1 MPRNHNLR
9 PGSMNMNLQSKITAE
24 QHARAL
30 PIRRVDAI
38 PVALPLAKPML
49 MAAERITK
57 ADNLIV
63 RLEAEN
69 GLVGWGESTVAPT
82 MTGDTL
88 PGMVAA
94 VRQHMAPILAG
105 ADALDHAEL
114 ARRCRASIEHN
125 GGAKAAIEIALL
137 DLIGKHLG
145 VPCVELIGGA
155 LRRSVE
161 NMWLL
166 GNPDVAADIAEA
178 KRKVAEG
185 YGYFKLKVGVKHVQE
200 EIEAALQAR
209 AQLGPDI
216 KLCADANTGWNARQ
230 AMQYLRGVEGA
241 GLLFLEQPLPNDQR
255 QAMGALNR
263 LGLLPICGD
272 ECISGADEI
281 LSLGQAAI
289 IGGVNLK
296 LIKAGGVTPLLR
308 AAALC
313 EQLGLS
319 VTLAGKVAG
328 SSLSA
333 AATLA
338 AACAS
343 PVLDWGVN
351 LTHVYLA
358 EDLVRD
364 PLRVENRKVELRST
378 PGLGV
383 DVDEDAVRRFT
394 VS

>member
-1 MPRNHNLR
+1 
-9 PGSMNMNLQSKITAE
+9 
-24 QHARAL
+24 
-30 PIRRVDAI
+30 
-38 PVALPLAKPML
+38 ML
-49 MAAERITK
+49 MAAETITK

-63 RLEAEN
+63 RIEAEN
-69 GLVGWGESTVAPT
+69 GLVGWGEATVAPT

-94 VRQHMAPILAG
+94 VRQHMSPLLIG
-105 ADALDHAEL
+105 ANALDRAEL
-114 ARRCRASIEHN
+114 AARCRGSIEHN
-125 GGAKAAIEIALL
+125 GGAKAAVEIALL
-137 DLIGKHLG
+137 DLVGKHLG
-145 VPCVELIGGA
+145 VPCVDLVGGA

-178 KRKVAEG
+178 KRKLGEG

-200 EIEAALQAR
+200 EIEAAITAR

-216 KLCADANTGWNARQ
+216 KLCADANTGWNPRDALR
-230 AMQYLRGVEGA
+230 YLRGVEGA
-241 GLLFLEQPLPNDQR
+241 GLLFLEQPLPNDQI
-255 QAMGALNR
+255 QAMGSLNR

-272 ECISGADEI
+272 ECLSGAEEI
-281 LSLGQAAI
+281 LSLGQANI
-289 IGGVNLK
+289 IGGANLK

-313 EQLGLS
+313 KQLGLS

-328 SSLSA
+328 TSISA

-358 EDLVRD
+358 EDVVRD
-364 PLRVENRKVELRST
+364 PIRVENRAVLLRSK
-378 PGLGV
+378 PGLGIEI
-383 DVDEDAVRRFT
+383 DEDAIRRFS
-394 VS
+394 VA